1 MRRLLILLV
10 VLGGALAQTLEV
22 GVWAGGPRFTL
33 GPTLALTL
41 PQGDTRFGLY
51 FRGYLPRVDE
61 FAIGGSVDHS
71 WPLVPAGRAEVGLK
85 GFTGLD
91 GQYWVEGQG
100 SATAGQVAA
109 RVRLG
114 FTANRPPSHFW
125 PLAQESLGPY
135 ARLALDYRLA
145 RKLALL
151 GRADYKNEAGRV
163 EAGVRFFQDKNR
175 YLLGLGAYRQLT
187 NAYAWLGWRGPVEG
201 GAVLE
206 AELRVGGYNAF
217 TLGYATRA
225 LKLKAR
231 ATYPIR
237 LDLEARWEDWTLGA
251 AFTRA
256 AYTFHLSRRFALE

>member
-1 MRRLLILLV
+1 MKRLILLTAF
-10 VLGGALAQTLEV
+10 LGLALAQTLEV
-22 GVWAGGPRFTL
+22 GAWAGGPTFTL

-61 FAIGGSVDHS
+61 FAVGGSVDHS
-71 WPLVPAGRAEVGLK
+71 WSLLPAGRAEVGLK

-91 GQYWVEGQG
+91 GQYWVEAQG
-100 SATAGQVAA
+100 SATAGQVA
-109 RVRLG
+109 VRAWLG

-135 ARLALDYRLA
+135 ARLGLDYRLE
-145 RKLALL
+145 RRLVLL

-163 EAGVRFFQDKNR
+163 EAGVRFFRDKNR
-175 YLLGLGAYRQLT
+175 YLLGLGAYRRLT
-187 NAYAWLGWRGPVEG
+187 NAYAWLGWRGPIEG

-217 TLGYATRA
+217 ALGYATRA
-225 LKLKAR
+225 LKLRAR
-231 ATYPIR
+231 ATYPTR
-237 LDLEARWEDWTLGA
+237 LDLEARWDRWTLGA

-256 AYTFHLSRRFALE
+256 AYTFHLSRRFDLE